1 MKKLSSVHSLMMMA
15 AMFESLGGTNH
26 NSGGNRLT
34 PEKINVKPKPKLIPK
49 GCKEFFISHEGQFY
63 KVFALNKKSAE
74 AKLLKMV
81 KKMNDGK

>member
-1 MKKLSSVHSLMMMA
+1 MKSLSKAYSLMMMA

-26 NSGGNRLT
+26 HSGGNTLT

-49 GCKEFFISHEGQFY
+49 GCKEFFLSHEGQYY
-63 KVFALNKKSAE
+63 KVIALNKKSAE

-81 KKMNDGK
+81 KKINDGK